1 MKLKTA
7 IAFVGTIVILA
18 AIGVVFWIFG
28 ISWVSASIVA
38 GLSILLYILGAIGSS
53 GTPGSFEE
61 FCRGACIG
69 LNASCNGFIGF
80 IVCGLIIGNPVTIV
94 FGSVC
99 ALITVFSVFGPISQS
114 EFFQGIAGWLTWF
127 LPMSWLIVGVGFLF
141 FVLSILGAI
150 FTAWQVNFLS
160 IKGIKVD
167 WKTGTLFV
175 KGGWIANL
183 NFRHTA
189 FNMGN
194 FSFVDKQSGDWH
206 IEHEAGHTLN
216 LTAFGSLF
224 HLWGALD
231 ENVLMRGHKAFAEL
245 LAESNV
251 PGTGISVIPMW
262 K

>member
-1 MKLKTA
+1 MKLKTG
-7 IAFVGTIVILA
+7 IAFVGTLVILI
-18 AIGVVFWIFG
+18 AIVLVFWVFG
-28 ISWVSASIVA
+28 ISWISAGIVA
-38 GLSILLYILGAIGSS
+38 GLSLLLYILVAIGSS
-53 GTPGSFEE
+53 GTPGGFEE

-80 IVCGLIIGNPVTIV
+80 IVYGLIIGNTGGIV
-94 FGSVC
+94 LGSVC
-99 ALITVFSVFGPISQS
+99 ALITVLTVFGSISQN
-114 EFFQGIAGWLTWF
+114 EFFQGIAGWLTCF

-141 FVLSILGAI
+141 LVLSVLGAA
-150 FTAWQVNFLS
+150 FTVWQVNFLS
-160 IKGIKVD
+160 IKGVRVD
-167 WKTGTLFV
+167 WKTGTLFI

-194 FSFVDKQSGDWH
+194 FSFVDKQSGRWH

-231 ENVLMRGHKAFAEL
+231 ENVLQRGHQAFAEL

>member
-1 MKLKTA
+1 MKLKTG
-7 IAFVGTIVILA
+7 IALVGTLVALA
-18 AIGVVFWIFG
+18 TIGLVFWGFSNSWLSAG
-28 ISWVSASIVA
+28 IVV
-38 GLSILLYILGAIGSS
+38 GLSLLLYILGAIGCS

-69 LNASCNGFIGF
+69 LNAGCNGFIGF
-80 IVCGLIIGNPVTIV
+80 TVYGLIFGSTGGIIL
-94 FGSVC
+94 GSVC
-99 ALITVFSVFGPISQS
+99 ALITLLTVFGPISQN

-141 FVLSILGAI
+141 LVLSVLGAAI
-150 FTAWQVNFLS
+150 TFWQVRFLS
-160 IKGIKVD
+160 IKGIRVD
-167 WKTGTLFV
+167 WKTGTFFI

-183 NFRHTA
+183 NYLHTA

-206 IEHEAGHTLN
+206 IDHEAGHTLN

-231 ENVLMRGHKAFAEL
+231 ENVLRRGQQAYSEL
-245 LAESNV
+245 IAESNV
-251 PGTGISVIPMW
+251 PGTGVSVIPMW